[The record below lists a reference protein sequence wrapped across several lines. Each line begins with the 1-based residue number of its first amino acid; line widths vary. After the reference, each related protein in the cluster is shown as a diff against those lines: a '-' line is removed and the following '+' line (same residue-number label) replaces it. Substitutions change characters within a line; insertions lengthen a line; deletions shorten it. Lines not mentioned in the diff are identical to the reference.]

1 MITLIVKRFIKN
13 YEDTEDIDVRENYT
27 VLSGIL
33 GIMCNLSLF
42 LIKLIIGI
50 VINSIAVISDAF
62 NNLTDL
68 GTSLVTI
75 FGAKLSN
82 MPPDDN
88 HPYGH
93 GRIEYIAS
101 LIVSF
106 IIFAVGLQLL
116 RSSFSKVISPED
128 ILFSWTSII
137 ILFASIS
144 IKLWMYSYNKY
155 IGDLI
160 NSSIN
165 RAIAH
170 DSLNDVLAT
179 SAVVVGTI
187 LGNYTTLPIDG
198 ILGIIISI
206 LIIFSAFN
214 IAKDSVDLLIGC
226 PPDPNLIHNINAIV
240 LSCKDITGVHDL
252 IVHDYGPGRISASI
266 HAEVSDEAN
275 LVEIHDEVDKIE
287 KKIMKVL
294 GISIVIH
301 IDPIEN

>member
-1 MITLIVKRFIKN
+1 MIKPIIKSFIKN
-13 YEDTEDIDVRENYT
+13 YEVIDDKIVREKYA

-33 GIMCNLSLF
+33 GIICNLLLF
-42 LIKLIIGI
+42 LIKLAIGI
-50 VINSIAVISDAF
+50 IINSIAVISDAF

-68 GTSLVTI
+68 GTSVVTI

-93 GRIEYIAS
+93 GRFEYIAS
-101 LIVSF
+101 LVVSF

-116 RSSFSKVISPED
+116 RSSINKIISPED
-128 ILFSWTSII
+128 IIFHWISII
-137 ILFASIS
+137 ILFLSIS

-155 IGDLI
+155 IGQLI

-179 SAVVVGTI
+179 SAVVIGTVI
-187 LGNYTTLPIDG
+187 GSFVTFPIDG
-198 ILGIIISI
+198 ILGLIISI
-206 LIIFSAFN
+206 LIIYSAFT
-214 IAKDSVDLLIGC
+214 IAKDSVNLILG
-226 PPDPNLIHNINAIV
+226 PAPDPEIIEAINAIV
-240 LSCKDITGVHDL
+240 LSGKDIKGAHDL
-252 IVHDYGPGRISASI
+252 IVHDYGPGRINASI

-275 LVEIHDEVDKIE
+275 IVDIHNEIDRIE
-287 KKIMKVL
+287 KKINKEL

-301 IDPIEN
+301 MDPIE